1 MNDNHPPIDWADRL
15 LGFGA
20 GLASALLFAAS
31 ARGTNLAM
39 ALAYFTPLPLLIA
52 AIGFSGIGALGGLI
66 VGAGLLSFVLHPLL
80 GPAFFVTLG
89 LPAFIIGVLAGNPL
103 PLGAAKLF
111 GGPVDKPAADGA
123 PAAAPHW
130 LSSGALLFIVVVLA
144 VGLTWA
150 GVAALIYHYHGFEPA
165 MTAVTKRFDPV
176 LDELVANLQKMAPDV
191 EGDMVKR
198 AVLLAAPAGV
208 AASQVLMLAVN
219 LYFAALTVSLSDR
232 LSRPWPAI
240 PETLVL
246 PKIVGLLFL
255 GSCAA
260 ALAGGWIGVFAG
272 ALAAASGLSL
282 AFQGLATV
290 HALTRQQKLRGAL
303 LAALYAVVLALEP
316 WSLLFLTLFGLVESA
331 LSLRARQAARLSA
344 HLNAKPEK
352 N

>member
-52 AIGFSGIGALGGLI
+52 AIGFSSIGALGGLI

-80 GPAFFVTLG
+80 GPAFFVSLG
-89 LPAFIIGVLAGNPL
+89 LPAFILGALAGNPL
-103 PLGAAKLF
+103 RLRGSKPSRKVAATDAA
-111 GGPVDKPAADGA
+111 PPAA
-123 PAAAPHW
+123 PYW
-130 LSSGALLFIVVVLA
+130 LSTGALLFIVILLA

-150 GVAALIYHYHGFEPA
+150 GVAALIYHYNGFEPA
-165 MTAVTKRFDPV
+165 ITAITKRFDPV
-176 LDELVANLQKMAPDV
+176 LEDLVGNLRKMAPDV

-198 AVLLAAPAGV
+198 MVLLAAPAGV

-240 PETLVL
+240 PETLAL
-246 PKIVGLLFL
+246 PKIVGLLFAA
-255 GSCAA
+255 SCATA
-260 ALAGGWIGVFAG
+260 FAGGWIGVFAG
-272 ALAAASGLSL
+272 ALAAASGLGL
-282 AFQGLATV
+282 AFQGLATI
-290 HALTRQQKLRGAL
+290 HALTRPLKLRGAL

-316 WSLLFLTLFGLVESA
+316 WSLLFLTLFGLIESA

-344 HLNAKPEK
+344 HPNAKPEK